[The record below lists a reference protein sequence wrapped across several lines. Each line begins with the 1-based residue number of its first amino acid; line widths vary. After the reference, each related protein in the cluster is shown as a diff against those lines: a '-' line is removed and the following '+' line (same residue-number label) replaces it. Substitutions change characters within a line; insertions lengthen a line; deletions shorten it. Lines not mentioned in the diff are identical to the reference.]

1 MRKLLL
7 TVGLLG
13 SAVCEAQG
21 ADPLT
26 KAPVPAVAPS
36 CFASVASY
44 FQASA
49 QECPLTWNG
58 ITLYGTI
65 DTGGGYQTHGVPFN
79 GAYPNGVEHLISK
92 NSNAPLYSGMPNGL
106 GQSHI
111 GVKGMEPISSD
122 WSFLFNLQTGFD
134 PYSLQ
139 LANGPKS
146 LVQNNT
152 NSLDAQSANGDFS
165 RAGQL
170 FNTVAYAGVSNPVY
184 GTLTL
189 GRQELAHS
197 GWLGPL

>member
-1 MRKLLL
+1 MRSVGFSLLGATALVPLVCGAQAAGLL
-7 TVGLLG
+7 TQPPTLA
-13 SAVCEAQG
+13 S
-21 ADPLT
+21 
-26 KAPVPAVAPS
+26 APS
-36 CFASVASY
+36 CFASITSY

-65 DTGGGYQTHGVPFN
+65 DTGAGYQTYGVPFN

-92 NSNAPLYSGMPNGL
+92 NSNAPLYSWMPNGL

-111 GVKGMEPISSD
+111 GIKGIEPISGD

-152 NSLDAQSANGDFS
+152 NTLDAQKANG
-165 RAGQL
+165 
-170 FNTVAYAGVSNPVY
+170 
-184 GTLTL
+184 
-189 GRQELAHS
+189 
-197 GWLGPL
+197 